1 MLRQLEGEPPR
12 GGEASL
18 HRGVNG
24 RTGET
29 SPREASSST
38 VHRPPS
44 TVHRPPSTVISR
56 PRTIFWKVAGV
67 LVGVQVATALLAVG
81 LSAYFAQERSREL
94 LVGTLQLRL
103 DAVAEE
109 VEERAQVDAL
119 NGVQISPR
127 LHRDLGTR
135 FDDPLALLGSDGA
148 VVDTFDAGGRVP
160 DVPDSAR
167 VALIEGRIALDADGR
182 DTWALAP
189 LLDAGGLPV
198 GALLVRPLD
207 RTIEE
212 ETRGT
217 RGDYRRAMIATVIVA
232 VGLALLLGALF
243 TIRLIRPVRQ
253 ITRRVERLGAQ
264 DFADRLP
271 EGDRDELGRL
281 ASAIN
286 EMAAR
291 IESSLEDLRATDRLR
306 RELVAN
312 VGHDLRTPLAGLRG
326 YLEEAERFA
335 DEGRAHEAAQAVVAA
350 RKQAEGASTLV
361 ADLFELSVLDRPPES
376 VPLHRGPVP
385 LGELLRD
392 VAAGQRRAFADADID
407 LQLDVP
413 TGLPILD
420 ADGSRLVRV
429 LTNLLDN
436 ACRHTSAGGR
446 VELVAQVE
454 AETAVIEIRDT
465 GAGIS
470 PDDLE
475 LVFERYYRGEGA
487 RTRGESGTGLGLAIA
502 RAIVRAH
509 GGDLVADSELG
520 AGSVF
525 RVTLPLAHQPRA
537 DASVLNTP

>member
-1 MLRQLEGEPPR
+1 
-12 GGEASL
+12 
-18 HRGVNG
+18 
-24 RTGET
+24 
-29 SPREASSST
+29 
-38 VHRPPS
+38 
-44 TVHRPPSTVISR
+44 
-56 PRTIFWKVAGV
+56 
-67 LVGVQVATALLAVG
+67 

-109 VEERAQVDAL
+109 VEERAEVDAL
-119 NGVQISPR
+119 DGVTLSPR
-127 LHRDLGTR
+127 LRLDLATR
-135 FDDPLALLGSDGA
+135 FEDPLALLSADGS
-148 VVDTFDAGGRVP
+148 VIDTFDVDGRVP

-167 VALIEGRIALDADGR
+167 AALTEGRIALDAEGA
-182 DTWALAP
+182 DTWAIAP

-207 RTIEE
+207 QTIEE

-217 RGDYRRAMIATVIVA
+217 RGDYRRAMMATVIVA

-291 IESSLEDLRATDRLR
+291 IESSLEDLRSTDRLR

-335 DEGRAHEAAQAVVAA
+335 QEGRGDDAAQALVSA
-350 RKQAEGASTLV
+350 RKQAEGASSLV

-392 VAAGQRRAFADADID
+392 VAGGHRRAFARSDID
-407 LQLDVP
+407 LQLDIP

-429 LTNLLDN
+429 LSNLLDN
-436 ACRHTSAGGR
+436 ARRHTSAGGR
-446 VELVAQVE
+446 VELVARVE
-454 AETAVIEIRDT
+454 PESAVIEVRDT
-465 GAGIS
+465 GSGIA
-470 PDDLE
+470 PNDLE
-475 LVFERYYRGEGA
+475 LVFERYYKGSDA
-487 RTRGESGTGLGLAIA
+487 RTRGAGGTGLGLAIA
-502 RAIVRAH
+502 RAIARAH
-509 GGDLVADSELG
+509 GGELVAESEVG
-520 AGSVF
+520 VGSVF
-525 RVTLPLAHQPRA
+525 RMVIPLVGP
-537 DASVLNTP
+537 